1 MKNTTGLLHKYLCYS
16 EYGIGWAHINTVLK
30 GKDMRTDDN
39 SLERRSLEM
48 RINIERE
55 ILRVGSLPNYD
66 SVVQLESKYKIE
78 PATPFRFF
86 LNGLNR
92 QTKMVITKLETVSQ
106 FDNLM

>member
-55 ILRVGSLPNYD
+55 ILRVGSLPNCE
-66 SVVQLESKYKIE
+66 SVVQIDNPKQIE
-78 PATPFRFF
+78 PATPYRFF
-86 LNGLNR
+86 LCGLNKN
-92 QTKMVITKLETVSQ
+92 TKIIITKLETVSQ
-106 FDNLM
+106 FNKLM

>member
-55 ILRVGSLPNYD
+55 ILRVGSLPNND

-78 PATPFRFF
+78 LATSYRLYLLV
-86 LNGLNR
+86 LNK

-106 FDNLM
+106 FNDLM